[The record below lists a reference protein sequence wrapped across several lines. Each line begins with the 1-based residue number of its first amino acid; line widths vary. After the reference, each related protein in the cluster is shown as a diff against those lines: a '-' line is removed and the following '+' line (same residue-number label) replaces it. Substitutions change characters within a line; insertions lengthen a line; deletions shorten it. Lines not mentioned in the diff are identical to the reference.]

1 MPNENNSELWPQN
14 PRQNFTTVTT
24 WRGNSFIVYTPM
36 ALNLISTS
44 ISLHP
49 SPSPPS
55 PSPFLIPKHRLF
67 KLCSSSSCFRTSAQS
82 GGTEGRGV
90 TQEDP
95 PLPAALS
102 GMYMHVSTVFFVQHV
117 FDLLI
122 FVEIDNL
129 ICMVVSQSGVG
140 NLIDIELLDSVV
152 SCHPEKFGSWVDR
165 DMASI

>member
-1 MPNENNSELWPQN
+1 
-14 PRQNFTTVTT
+14 
-24 WRGNSFIVYTPM
+24 M
-36 ALNLISTS
+36 ALSLISTS

-49 SPSPPS
+49 G

-122 FVEIDNL
+122 FVEIDHL
-129 ICMVVSQSGVG
+129 MHGGFTVWCGEF
-140 NLIDIELLDSVV
+140 D
-152 SCHPEKFGSWVDR
+152 
-165 DMASI
+165 

>member
-14 PRQNFTTVTT
+14 PRQIFTTVTT

-102 GMYMHVSTVFFVQHV
+102 GMYMPCINCFLCSTCVWSAYFCWNRSFNMHGGFTVWCGEYDWHRA
-117 FDLLI
+117 
-122 FVEIDNL
+122 
-129 ICMVVSQSGVG
+129 
-140 NLIDIELLDSVV
+140 
-152 SCHPEKFGSWVDR
+152 SWFCSL
-165 DMASI
+165 MSSWENWKLGW